1 MNSEALITELKK
13 PWFVRKIPQEIET
26 KLLKEAKIFKEWEDR
41 SELEK
46 AYLERSS
53 YHDQKFYD
61 HITVRVCEPRDGV
74 QDIYLFHKLG
84 DTNKSSIKFSF
95 DDTQRTRIVRVRIEA
110 YDSVQPIEILN
121 VGPNYYWDNSP
132 HGQKMM
138 GEMAKIQELIV
149 FGMKLRNKIFEQLN
163 AGKVSSTMVDE
174 ESDQKFIKDTLQAK
188 REDLISNMKLNFWN
202 YYETILKTMGGY

>member
-1 MNSEALITELKK
+1 MYSKILIAELKK
-13 PWFVRKIPQEIET
+13 PWFARHLPPET
-26 KLLKEAKIFKEWEDR
+26 ETELLKEAKIFKEWEDR

-46 AYLERSS
+46 AYLERST
-53 YHDQKFYD
+53 YHDLNFYD
-61 HITVRVCEPRDGV
+61 HVTVRLCEPRDGV

-84 DTNKSSIKFSF
+84 DTYKSSVKFSF
-95 DDTQRTRIVRVRIEA
+95 DDTQRTKIVRVRIEA
-110 YDSVQPIEILN
+110 YNSVEPIEISN
-121 VGPNYYWDNSP
+121 VGPKYYWDNSP

-149 FGMKLRNKIFEQLN
+149 FGMKLRNKIFEQLDKEN
-163 AGKVSSTMVDE
+163 VPSTMVDE

-188 REDLISNMKLNFWN
+188 REDLIANMKLNFWN